1 MWALIFGFAIIAAV
15 SGFLYLVSRVYR
27 LVPKALLL
35 QRCDKFLRKF
45 TAVCIVLI
53 VVLFFAALLGYVN
66 AAIIVIHLTVFWL
79 FSDLIFFVVKKL
91 TGRRMV
97 RLSGC
102 VAVMTAFIYLT
113 VGYMLA
119 NNVFVAHYTVYTDKG
134 VNLRIVMF
142 ADSHIGTTFSGK
154 EFNDYIKQMQ
164 SYNPDI
170 AVIAGDFVD
179 DDTSRKDMI
188 DACKALGTLNTTYGI
203 FYAFGNHDKGYYDN
217 AGRGFTGGDL
227 IDELTKNGVTVLR
240 DDAIDCGDFYVVGRN
255 DRSEKERGGGR
266 AEIADLTQ
274 DLDNGKYCIVI
285 NHQPTDYV
293 AESKANVD
301 LVLSGHTHGGQ
312 MPPIGLISDLF
323 GLNDMVYGYERRKN
337 TDFIVT
343 SGISDWAFK
352 FKIGCTS
359 EFVVIDVKS
368 AD

>member
-1 MWALIFGFAIIAAV
+1 MWVIIFGVAIIAAV
-15 SGFLYLVSRVYR
+15 SGFLYLTSRVYR

-35 QRCDKFLRKF
+35 QRYDKFLRKF
-45 TAVCIVLI
+45 TAVCVVLI
-53 VVLFFAALLGYVN
+53 AVLSFAALMGYVN

-79 FSDLIFFVVKKL
+79 LSDLIFYIVKKC
-91 TGRRMV
+91 TGKLMI
-97 RLSGC
+97 RLSSC
-102 VAVMTAFIYLT
+102 VAVVTAFIYLT

-119 NNVFVAHYTVYTDKG
+119 NNVFVARYTVYTDKG

-164 SYNPDI
+164 SFSPDI

-188 DACKALGTLNTTYGI
+188 DACKALGTLKTTYGVY
-203 FYAFGNHDKGYYDN
+203 YAFGNHDKGYYDN
-217 AGRGFTGGDL
+217 SGRGFTGGDL

-240 DDAIDCGDFYVVGRN
+240 DDAVDCGDFYVVGRN
-255 DRSEKERGGGR
+255 DRSEKERGGVR
-266 AEIADLTQ
+266 SEIADLVKG
-274 DLDNGKYCIVI
+274 LDKSKYIIVI
-285 NHQPTDYV
+285 NHQPTDYA

-312 MPPIGLISDLF
+312 MPPVGLISDLF
-323 GLNDMVYGYERRKN
+323 GLNDRVYGYERRKN